1 MAEVGDKLIKVTI
14 NDWDLRRGILNPRI
28 TELQIKEKRG
38 YSLWL
43 THETIHGC
51 FHSRE
56 EELDKVICEY
66 DDGEYLYYIDSV
78 SKDAKSLVLDI
89 LNEFKE
95 DIDAE
100 INNLQDIKNNID
112 KKYEEFLN
120 K

>member
-14 NDWDLRRGILNPRI
+14 NDTDLRRGVLNPRI
-28 TELQIKEKRG
+28 TELKIEEKIG
-38 YSLWL
+38 YSLWAS
-43 THETIHGC
+43 HESIHGW
-51 FHSRE
+51 FHSRDE
-56 EELDKVICEY
+56 KLDKVICEY
-66 DDGEYLYYIDSV
+66 DDGEYLYCIDSV
-78 SKDAKSLVLDI
+78 SKDTKSLVLDI

-100 INNLQDIKNNID
+100 INDLQDIKNNID

>member
-1 MAEVGDKLIKVTI
+1 MAEVGDILIKVTI
-14 NDWDLRRGILNPRI
+14 KDSDLRRGVLNPRI
-28 TELQIKEKRG
+28 TKLKINEKRG

-43 THETIHGC
+43 THETISGC

-66 DDGEYLYYIDSV
+66 DDGEYFYYIDSV
-78 SKDAKSLVLDI
+78 SKNEKTLILDI

-100 INNLQDIKNNID
+100 IRNLESITKTIGE
-112 KKYEEFLN
+112 KYKEFLN